1 MQKLLVKVLNKECF
15 ILAPKSKKIL
25 GEVRRNLILNWLK
38 ESNEPLTGSKLAEK
52 TNVSRQVIVQDV
64 SLLKAKNEP
73 IIATSGGYIYLTN
86 NTNPDHKRWVIA
98 CQHESEQ
105 TLDELLTIIEYG
117 VLVRDVIVEHP
128 VYGELTAS
136 LMLSNKLQV
145 EQFVKNVREKNAS
158 YLLELTDGVHLHTI
172 EAENEE
178 QLQAACDSL
187 QEKGYLLS
195 TNL

>member
-1 MQKLLVKVLNKECF
+1 MPQKSN
-15 ILAPKSKKIL
+15 KIL
-25 GEVRRNLILNWLK
+25 GEERRTLILKWLK
-38 ESNEPLTGSKLAEK
+38 ESDEPLTGSKLAEK

-86 NTNPDHKRWVIA
+86 NSEHDRIKWVIA
-98 CQHESEQ
+98 CQHKPEE

-117 VLVRDVIVEHP
+117 VSVRDVIVEHP

-145 EQFVKNVREKNAS
+145 EQFIQNVKEKNAS
-158 YLLELTDGVHLHTI
+158 YLLELTDGVHLHTL
-172 EAENEE
+172 EADTEE
-178 QLQAACDSL
+178 QLEAACAAL

-195 TNL
+195 TNQ